1 MKILVTGAGGQIGA
15 DLLPR
20 LVARGDDVTVFDLA
34 PQPAT
39 CPPEVR
45 WVRGDVTMAGEVFD
59 AVKTARPDR
68 LFHLAAILSA
78 TGERVPHRAWAVNM
92 EGTRN
97 VLEAARL
104 FEVGQVFF
112 TSTIAAFGPGLEPPV
127 GDDVSLRPTT
137 MYGLTKVGGELLGE
151 WYQRTYGVDFR
162 GVRFPGLISAAEPGG
177 GTSDYALF
185 MYVNGLRDG
194 FYEAFVT
201 PESQIPFMYM
211 PDAVR
216 AVLELSDAP
225 RASLG
230 RSIYNIAAI
239 SPTAAEIADAVR
251 ERIPGVR
258 LTFRSDP
265 RRQAILDSWPSV
277 LDDTNARHDWG
288 WSHAYDL
295 ASMSDDL
302 LAKLREPASVR

>member
-20 LVARGDDVTVFDLA
+20 LVARGDDVSVFDLA
-34 PQPAT
+34 PAPADT
-39 CPPEVR
+39 PPEVR
-45 WVRGDVTMAGEVFD
+45 WTRGDVTMAGEVFD
-59 AVKTARPDR
+59 AVRATRPTR
-68 LFHLAAILSA
+68 IIHLAAILSA

-92 EGTRN
+92 DGTRH

-104 FEVGQVFF
+104 FDVEQVFF

-137 MYGLTKVGGELLGE
+137 MYGLTKVAGELLGE
-151 WYQRTYGVDFR
+151 WYQRTHGLDFR
-162 GVRFPGLISAAEPGG
+162 GVRYPGLISATEPGG
-177 GTSDYALF
+177 GTSDYALY
-185 MYVNGLRDG
+185 MYVHGLRHG
-194 FYEAFVT
+194 SYEAFVT
-201 PESQIPFMYM
+201 PESRIPFMYM

-216 AVLELSDAP
+216 AMIELSDAP
-225 RASLG
+225 RARLG
-230 RSIYNIAAI
+230 RSIYNVAAI

-251 ERIPGVR
+251 ARIPGVR
-258 LTFRSDP
+258 LSFRSDP

-277 LDDTNARHDWG
+277 LDDSNARRDWG

-295 ASMSDDL
+295 VSMSDDL
-302 LAKLREPASVR
+302 LARLRGPAAVR